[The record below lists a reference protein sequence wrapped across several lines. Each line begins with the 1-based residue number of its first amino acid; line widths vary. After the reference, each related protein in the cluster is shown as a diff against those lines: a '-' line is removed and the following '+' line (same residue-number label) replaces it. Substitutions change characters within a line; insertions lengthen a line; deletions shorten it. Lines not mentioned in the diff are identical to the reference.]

1 MTIFKFQFRNEA
13 QKMNNSIYE
22 LLWLFALYSFV
33 GWLLGTSIAAIR
45 EKRFVDIG
53 FLYGPYCP
61 VYGFGAVLFEV
72 VLSDLKENL
81 FFLFLGGSILSFLVT
96 FATGFILE
104 RIFHQKWWD
113 YSRKHFQF
121 GGYVMLPATVIWG
134 LLAVFCMKIGN
145 PFLRNL
151 SQLIP
156 KSIGNI
162 LLLLLG
168 IITAID
174 FIGTISGILT
184 IRSRIKKASL
194 IYRVSESLQ
203 NAADT
208 MGEGVTGWVLKHLS
222 KAYPNLDAKSL
233 LTAKLEKERQIEE
246 EKEKAGVFAVG
257 CSFYKLVCLFFLGA
271 FLGDI
276 TETIFCYVTAG
287 ELMSRSSVV
296 YGPFSIVWGLGCVLL
311 TAILYQ
317 YRNRSDRFIFLFGT
331 VLGGA
336 YEYIC
341 SVFTEIVFGTVFWDY
356 SEIPF
361 NLGGRINLLYCFFW
375 GIAAVVWLKILY
387 PLLSGWI
394 EKIPKK
400 IGIPLTWILI
410 VFMIFNI
417 IISGLAMARYTV
429 RNTQSTTAENG
440 IERFLDSHFPD
451 ERMERIY
458 PNAIIVEE
466 NISSSVE

>member
-1 MTIFKFQFRNEA
+1 
-13 QKMNNSIYE
+13 MNYSIYE
-22 LLWLFALYSFV
+22 LLWFFVLYSFI
-33 GWLLGTSIAAIR
+33 GWMLGTSAAAVR
-45 EKRFVDIG
+45 EKKFVDIG

-61 VYGFGAVLFEV
+61 AYGIGAVLFTV
-72 VLSDLKENL
+72 FLSELKENL
-81 FFLFLGGSILSFLVT
+81 FFLFLGGMILSFIVILG
-96 FATGFILE
+96 TGFVLE
-104 RIFHQKWWD
+104 RIFHRKWWD
-113 YSRKHFQF
+113 YSRKRLQF
-121 GGYVMLPATVIWG
+121 GGYVNLPYSVVWG
-134 LLAVFCMKIGN
+134 LLAVCCVKIVN
-145 PFLRNL
+145 PLLNDL
-151 SQLIP
+151 IQLIP
-156 KSIGNI
+156 RAISNFI
-162 LLLLLG
+162 LIVIG

-174 FIGTISGILT
+174 YIGTISGILT
-184 IRSRIKKASL
+184 LRSHIKKASL
-194 IYRVSESLQ
+194 IYSISKNLQ

-208 MGEGVTGWVLKHLS
+208 MGAGVTGLVLKHLN
-222 KAYPNLDAKSL
+222 KAYPSLDAESL
-233 LTAKLEKERQIEE
+233 LNAKLEKERQIEE
-246 EKEKAGVFAVG
+246 EKEKSGVFAVG

-276 TETIFCYVTAG
+276 TETIFCYITAG

-317 YRNRSDRFIFLFGT
+317 YRNRSDRYIFLFGT

-387 PLLSGWI
+387 PLFSGWI

-400 IGIPLTWILI
+400 IGIWLTWILI
-410 VFMIFNI
+410 VFMIFNM
-417 IISGLAMARYTV
+417 IISALAMARYSV
-429 RNTQSTTAENG
+429 RNTQEATAANS
-440 IERFLDSHFPD
+440 IERFLDEHFPD

-466 NISSSVE
+466 DFHN